1 MTDTP
6 IIDSQADAVSR
17 SVGTSTRDGAET
29 RVATISQRYDT
40 TVEDL
45 WDACTSRERL
55 PRWFA
60 PVTGDLVVGG
70 RYQVE
75 GNAGGTVEVCEP
87 PHTFSAT
94 WEYGDEVSWISV
106 RIEPDDGGARLTLE
120 HSAPIDAGVEFWQR
134 YGPGATGV
142 GWDLAL
148 LGLALHLG
156 TGADRPAE
164 ADGFETTP
172 EGRRFIVASS
182 ASWGEADAAA
192 GTPRSDAEARRDRTT
207 AFYLGEELPEQ

>member
-6 IIDSQADAVSR
+6 IIASQVDAVTR
-17 SVGTSTRDGAET
+17 EVGTSTRNGAET
-29 RVATISQRYDT
+29 RVASISQRYDT
-40 TVEDL
+40 TIDDL
-45 WDACTSRERL
+45 WEACTTSERL
-55 PRWFA
+55 ARWFA
-60 PVTGDLVVGG
+60 PVTGELRLGG

-75 GNAGGTVEVCEP
+75 GNASGIIETCEP
-87 PHTFSAT
+87 PRSFSAT

-106 RIEPDDGGARLTLE
+106 QITQDGGGARLTLE
-120 HSAPIDAGVEFWQR
+120 HAAPADAGIEFWER
-134 YGPGATGV
+134 YGPGAGGV

-164 ADGFETTP
+164 ADGFEATP
-172 EGRRFIVASS
+172 EGRRFIIESS

-192 GTPRSDAEARRDRTT
+192 GTPRSDADARRDRTT
-207 AFYLGEELPEQ
+207 AFYLGEEQPDA